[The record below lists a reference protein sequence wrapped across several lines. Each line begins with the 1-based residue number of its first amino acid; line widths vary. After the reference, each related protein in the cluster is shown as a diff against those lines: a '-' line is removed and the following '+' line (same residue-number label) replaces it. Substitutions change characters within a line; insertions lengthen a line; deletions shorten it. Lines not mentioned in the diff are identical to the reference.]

1 MHARQRRVGAAQGRG
16 STRRGRG
23 TEGGGALQDAVTPR
37 HFCRGGCAEA
47 VGRLWARAGIYEAGC
62 TSPAGPARE
71 RYAPVGFF
79 ADAPGAMSPDA
90 PRPATQVYVAD
101 RHPAIHEALR
111 PRIRRHPALRMQG
124 TSTASEEARAAI
136 VEQAPDVAVL
146 ALSLGGIDGLA
157 LIQHLQ
163 AHAASVQILIFSR
176 YDERLYAERALQAGA
191 AGYIM
196 KTEALGAVVRAIV
209 RVGRGEVA
217 LSRSMAARLLSR
229 LVREDGGSP
238 SAVAA
243 LTDREVTVFR
253 KIGEGHSVRQIARQ
267 LGVHRKTIETH
278 RRRAKKKLGH
288 STLEALVRHA
298 VQWVRCGA
306 QAAEASSGGLH

>member
-1 MHARQRRVGAAQGRG
+1 
-16 STRRGRG
+16 
-23 TEGGGALQDAVTPR
+23 
-37 HFCRGGCAEA
+37 
-47 VGRLWARAGIYEAGC
+47 
-62 TSPAGPARE
+62 
-71 RYAPVGFF
+71 
-79 ADAPGAMSPDA
+79 MSPDA

-111 PRIRRHPALRMQG
+111 SRIRRHPTLRMQG
-124 TSTASEEARAAI
+124 AGTASEEARAAI
-136 VEQAPDVAVL
+136 VKKTPDVAVL

-163 AHAASVQILIFSR
+163 ARAASVQILIFSR
-176 YDERLYAERALQAGA
+176 YAERLYAERALQAGA
-191 AGYIM
+191 TGYLM
-196 KTEALGAVVRAIV
+196 KTEALGTVVRAIV

-217 LSRSMAARLLSR
+217 LSRPMAARLLSR
-229 LVREDGGSP
+229 LVRDDGGPP

-288 STLEALVRHA
+288 DTLAALVRHA
-298 VQWVRCGA
+298 VQWVRRGGR
-306 QAAEASSGGLH
+306 AEASSGGLH